1 MYNMSD
7 KRQRT
12 KELESGLCFFPYNIK
27 HIFYLGTL
35 YLKCTSILENS
46 LYLHSFYIFQSGLM
60 YVILFYPNNTM
71 VSSRD
76 VWDEET

>member
-1 MYNMSD
+1 MSD

-12 KELESGLCFFPYNIK
+12 KELESGLCLYPYNIR

-35 YLKCTSILENS
+35 YLKCTYILENS
-46 LYLHSFYIFQSGLM
+46 LCLDSFYIFQTGLM
-60 YVILFYPNNTM
+60 YVILFYLNNTL
-71 VSSRD
+71 VSSRG